1 MTKKLLFIITFISA
15 ILIPAEAKLKFN
27 ISDEYMVT
35 TSGTGVGGTKFVVV
49 KAYGKDAKE
58 AMAKAKMDAVAAA
71 IFRGLP
77 AGGGAQA
84 TPALSPDGERLYKKY
99 TDYFNRFFNE
109 KSGEY
114 IQFVN
119 FTNSDIPSGANNV
132 QTKKGRQVTV
142 FVQIL
147 FDNLRKRL
155 EADGILESTVEKTD
169 KTGRKPVIMVI
180 PEAAWLK
187 QKGFVNRSGGVDFR
201 RALDYDNDLRNSI
214 GIIGSLMSDKGMD
227 LTLLESKLEELD
239 SEAARMAVA
248 TGKDGMG
255 LQTSD
260 LDELSKVANADFL
273 IEVGIFPQSY
283 GPRKV
288 YEIRLTGKDA
298 SSLTQF
304 DSQTVTSSPSS
315 AMASTLIKEVLLQ
328 CIDPFVDRLHKKFDD
343 ISSNGREGYL
353 TLKLTEG
360 CPLNFESTVTIGGD
374 SGELSDAI
382 DMWMDDN
389 TVNGQ
394 YSKTTGNS
402 TTIKYEHV
410 RLPLKGKKA
419 FGKKE
424 TSIDAEQFGK
434 NLGRFLNQFGL
445 STRVEK
451 IALGKAYIYIGGP
464 SYN

>member
-1 MTKKLLFIITFISA
+1 MSRKIIFILAMIA
-15 ILIPAEAKLKFN
+15 IWAIPAGAKLKFN

-49 KAYGKDAKE
+49 KAYGKNAKE

-84 TPALSPDGERLYKKY
+84 TPALSPDGERLYTRY
-99 TDYFNRFFNE
+99 TDYFNRFFDE

-119 FTNSDIPSGANNV
+119 FTNSDIPSGANNI
-132 QTKKGRQVTV
+132 QTKDGRQVTV
-142 FVQIL
+142 FVQIM

-155 EADGILESTVEKTD
+155 QDDGIIESTAEKTA

-187 QKGFVNRSGGVDFR
+187 QQGCVDESGNVDFR
-201 RALDYDNDLRNSI
+201 RALDYSNDLRNTI
-214 GIIGSLMSDKGMD
+214 GIIGNLMSEKGMN
-227 LTLLESKLEELD
+227 LTLLESKLDELD
-239 SEAARMAVA
+239 AEAARMAVA

-273 IEVGIFPQSY
+273 IEVGIFAHPY
-283 GPRKV
+283 GPRKQ
-288 YEIRLTGKDA
+288 YEIRITGKDA

-304 DSQTVTSSPSS
+304 DSQTINSSPSS
-315 AMASTLIKEVLLQ
+315 APVSELIKEVLLQ
-328 CIDPFVDRLHKKFDD
+328 YIDPFVDKLNNKFDD
-343 ISSNGREGYL
+343 ISRNGREGYL

-360 CPLNFESTVTIGGD
+360 CPLDFESEVTLNGET
-374 SGELSDAI
+374 GELADAI
-382 DMWMDDN
+382 DMWMDEN

-394 YSKTTGNS
+394 YTKSTGNT

-410 RLPLKGKKA
+410 RLPLSGKGS

-424 TSIDAEQFGK
+424 KAIDAEQFGK
-434 NLGRFLNQFGL
+434 NLGKFLNQFGL
-445 STRVEK
+445 STRVERT
-451 IALGKAYIYIGGP
+451 ALGKAYLYIGAI
-464 SYN
+464 